1 MQAEGA
7 APLDQSTTVQLLAQQ
22 LDRLKSGQTLTTA
35 SPDQGDQNE

>member
-1 MQAEGA
+1 
-7 APLDQSTTVQLLAQQ
+7 LLAQQ